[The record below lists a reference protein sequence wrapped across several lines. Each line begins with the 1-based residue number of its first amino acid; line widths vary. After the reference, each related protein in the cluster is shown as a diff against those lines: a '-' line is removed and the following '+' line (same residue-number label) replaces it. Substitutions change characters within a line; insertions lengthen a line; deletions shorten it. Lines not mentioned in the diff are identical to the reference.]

1 MGIHSR
7 VTEPRATII
16 FNTVN
21 FHHKD
26 GLIPQ
31 PVRFLRAFSSSTM
44 MSFFPTEVALTTKRR
59 IYEQKPKVNNSGSFL
74 DLTEE
79 NQQDDGHRG
88 EFRSVLF
95 GLPEPKGARL

>member
-7 VTEPRATII
+7 VTDPRATII

-79 NQQDDGHRG
+79 NQDDGHRG

>member
-1 MGIHSR
+1 MGIHSK
-7 VTEPRATII
+7 VIEPRATRI

-26 GLIPQ
+26 GLISTT
-31 PVRFLRAFSSSTM
+31 RTLTRAFSSSTM
-44 MSFFPTEVALTTKRR
+44 MSFFPTKVAVTTKRR
-59 IYEQKPKVNNSGSFL
+59 IYEQKPKVNNSGIFL

-95 GLPEPKGARL
+95 GLPEPKGTRL